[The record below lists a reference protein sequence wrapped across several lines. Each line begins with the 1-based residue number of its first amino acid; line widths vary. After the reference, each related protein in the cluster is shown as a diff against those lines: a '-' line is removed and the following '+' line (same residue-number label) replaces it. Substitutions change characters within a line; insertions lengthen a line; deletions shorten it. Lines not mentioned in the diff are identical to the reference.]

1 MVGHPWCGI
10 IWGKV
15 GGDVLAGSTACGL
28 FNLASCCVR
37 LMTAFSSAV
46 IRRDWCCDSAVSA
59 AELETAVESVS
70 PPWSMRYFMRSDVF
84 SSSCYLLV
92 VVVVLVLVLLIWKKY
107 KYQTEY

>member
-10 IWGKV
+10 ICGKV

-37 LMTAFSSAV
+37 FTTACSSAV
-46 IRRDWCCDSAVSA
+46 MRRDCCCDSAVSG
-59 AELETAVESVS
+59 AELETAVEPSS
-70 PPWSMRYFMRSDVF
+70 APCSMRYFMRAGVF

-92 VVVVLVLVLLIWKKY
+92 MVVVLVLVLLL
-107 KYQTEY
+107 